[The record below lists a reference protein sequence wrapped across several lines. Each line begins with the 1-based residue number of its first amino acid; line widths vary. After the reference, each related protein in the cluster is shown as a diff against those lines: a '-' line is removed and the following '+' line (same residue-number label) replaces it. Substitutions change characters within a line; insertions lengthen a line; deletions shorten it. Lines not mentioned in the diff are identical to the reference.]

1 MKPAEAEP
9 SWRVGLRPVVD
20 SDEGFLR
27 AVYAST
33 RADELALVDW
43 PDADKAAFVTMQ
55 FAAQAAHYREHYPDA
70 DQAVIEADGAPVG
83 RLYLDRRA
91 DEVRI
96 VDIALLPEARGHG
109 VGAHLLRR
117 VLEEGAARGVPV
129 RIHVERFNRALGLY
143 RRLGFTEIGEAGVYV
158 FMEWTPR

>member
-1 MKPAEAEP
+1 MKPGDAEP
-9 SWRVGLRPVVD
+9 ARRVGLRPVTAG
-20 SDEGFLR
+20 DEDFLC

-33 RADELALVDW
+33 RADELTLVDW
-43 PDADKAAFVTMQ
+43 SDTDKAAFVAMQ
-55 FAAQAAHYREHYPDA
+55 FAAQTAHYREHYPDA
-70 DQAVIEADGAPVG
+70 YQAVIEVDGAPVG
-83 RLYLDRRA
+83 RLYLDRRT
-91 DEVRI
+91 DEIRI

-143 RRLGFTEIGEAGVYV
+143 RRLGFSEIGESGVHV